1 VENLK
6 KTIIEHFDEMKWLK
20 ER

>member
-6 KTIIEHFDEMKWLK
+6 KTIIEHFDEMKWLE